1 MSRARV
7 LVVDDDGGTREVL
20 KTVLEKAGHAVELAR
35 DGEEGFRTALEWA
48 PDLLLTD
55 IMMPRVDG
63 WTLVKRLRS
72 RGEFALMP
80 VIFLTKLTS
89 EEDRIQGFRLGADDY
104 IPKPFNYEELV
115 ARVARAL
122 ERRDA
127 MEEEVR
133 RNLGPRASA
142 PGAED
147 SEDPE
152 DSEDEL
158 LMQGVLDSFG
168 FSALLGVFEQEGATG
183 LLEVD
188 HPDGRQARVWI
199 REGQVVQASIEGG
212 EIATGAE
219 AIYALLAWRSG
230 HFTLHR
236 TSVDDRNEVGMSSTH
251 LLLEGARR
259 LDEDEVDRPD

>member
-7 LVVDDDGGTREVL
+7 LVADDDGGTREVL
-20 KTVLEKAGHAVELAR
+20 KTVLEKAGYAVDLAR
-35 DGEEGFRTALEWA
+35 DGKEAFRTARDSA

-55 IMMPRVDG
+55 IVMPRVDG

-80 VIFLTKLTS
+80 VIFLTNLTS
-89 EEDRIQGFRLGADDY
+89 EADRIQGFRLGADDY

-127 MEEEVR
+127 MQEEVR
-133 RNLGPRASA
+133 RTLGRRAPASGTKDA
-142 PGAED
+142 
-147 SEDPE
+147 
-152 DSEDEL
+152 EDEL
-158 LMQGVLDSFG
+158 LMQGRLDSFG
-168 FSALLGVFEQEGATG
+168 FSALLGVFEQEGTTG
-183 LLEVD
+183 LLEVE
-188 HPDGRQARVWI
+188 HPEERQARVWL
-199 REGQVVQASIEGG
+199 RNGQVVQASIEGG
-212 EIATGAE
+212 ENVEGAE
-219 AIYALLAWRSG
+219 AIYALLAWRAG
-230 HFTLHR
+230 HFSLLH

>member
-1 MSRARV
+1 M
-7 LVVDDDGGTREVL
+7 VDDDGGTREVL
-20 KTVLEKAGHAVELAR
+20 NAVLEKAGYAVELAR
-35 DGEEGFRTALEWA
+35 DGEEAFRTALEWA

-80 VIFLTKLTS
+80 VIFLTNLTS
-89 EEDRIQGFRLGADDY
+89 KEDRIQGFRLGADDY

-115 ARVARAL
+115 ARVERAL

-127 MEEEVR
+127 MKEEVR
-133 RNLGPRASA
+133 RKLGSRASA
-142 PGAED
+142 SGAED
-147 SEDPE
+147 P
-152 DSEDEL
+152 EDEL
-158 LMQGVLDSFG
+158 LMQGLLDSFG

-183 LLEVD
+183 LLQVE
-188 HPDGRQARVWI
+188 HPDGRHARVWI

-212 EIATGAE
+212 ENAKGAE

>member
-1 MSRARV
+1 MA
-7 LVVDDDGGTREVL
+7 DDDGGTREVL
-20 KTVLEKAGHAVELAR
+20 KTVLEKAGYTVELAR
-35 DGEEGFRTALEWA
+35 DGEEAFRTALDWA

-80 VIFLTKLTS
+80 VIFLTQLTS
-89 EEDRIQGFRLGADDY
+89 EENRIQGFRLGADDY

-142 PGAED
+142 SGTGE
-147 SEDPE
+147 SE

-158 LMQGVLDSFG
+158 LMQGLLDSFG

-183 LLEVD
+183 LLEVE
-188 HPDGRQARVWI
+188 HPDGREARVWI

-212 EIATGAE
+212 ESAKGAE